1 MWDLL
6 LYPIAVIIGSST
18 QQMLVHLRHIMRE
31 DYTSVIV
38 EDPGYDGAREAFNF
52 HCSTLAPLPV
62 YETGAAFSQLEKIQS
77 RFINVTPSHHS
88 PYGEQCPYNNG
99 KCLFIGITR

>member
-1 MWDLL
+1 GDLL
-6 LYPIAVIIGSST
+6 LYRIAGSIGSSR
-18 QQMLVHLRHIMRE
+18 QRMLVHLRHIMRE

-62 YETGAAFSQLEKIQS
+62 YESGAAFSQLEKIQS

-88 PYGEQCPYNNG
+88 TNGEKCPHNNT
-99 KCLFIGITR
+99 KSII